1 MTNLQKRLEALKAS
15 SADKMTPEIVDAL
28 SEGFKELNE
37 RKVLD
42 QALKVGDRAPAFTLP
57 DSRGVAVSSE
67 KLLASGPLVMTFYR
81 GKW

>member
-1 MTNLQKRLEALKAS
+1 MTPLQKKLDALSAS
-15 SADKMTPEIVDAL
+15 SADKMTPEIVEAMK
-28 SEGFKELNE
+28 EGFNELNE

-42 QALKVGDRAPAFTLP
+42 KALNLGDRAPAFVLP

-67 KLLASGPLVMTFYR
+67 KLLAMGPLVITFYR